1 MDKLI
6 LRFVLF
12 LAKTFLKKDVDFEKL
27 KIIAET
33 KLIMDRR
40 RVRVTMRSKQPNV
53 DNTYRVRNLRFIYW
67 HTCTYFK
74 RNCNDHDY
82 NTFLCI
88 VYDGHDTHY

>member
-12 LAKTFLKKDVDFEKL
+12 IAKTFLKKDVDFEKL

-40 RVRVTMRSKQPNV
+40 RVHITMKKQNNKEPNNQLLMTLIVTFILLKNV
-53 DNTYRVRNLRFIYW
+53 
-67 HTCTYFK
+67 
-74 RNCNDHDY
+74 
-82 NTFLCI
+82 
-88 VYDGHDTHY
+88 